1 MASNLRVLVVEDES
15 FTRQLVSGALT
26 QQGFHVFDCGS
37 AAEAMKLIKSSEPH
51 VLVSDL
57 DLGQGAS
64 GHELLK
70 VVARDFPWIGLVV
83 LTAHSSPLLAGSGEL
98 PEGVSYLIKSSIE
111 NLQDIGRAVSQSIS
125 HLSDDQDE
133 TANGRDNATELVI
146 SQAQAETLRL
156 LSQGLTNQAI
166 ADIRGTSL
174 RAVENMIKRTY
185 MALGLEHSGTRNLR
199 VEAVSIWRQGRVQVR

>member
-98 PEGVSYLIKSSIE
+98 PEGVSYLVKSSIE

-125 HLSDDQDE
+125 HLSEDQDE
-133 TANGRDNATELVI
+133 TENGRDNAAELVI

>member
-15 FTRQLVSGALT
+15 FTRQLVTGALT

-37 AAEAMKLIKSSEPH
+37 AADAMKLIKSSEPH

-98 PEGVSYLIKSSIE
+98 PVGVSYLVKSSIE
-111 NLQDIGRAVSQSIS
+111 NLQDIGRAVNQSIS
-125 HLSDDQDE
+125 HLSNDE
-133 TANGRDNATELVI
+133 DENGIERDNSAELVI

-185 MALGLEHSGTRNLR
+185 IALGLEHSETRNLR

>member
-15 FTRQLVSGALT
+15 FTRQLVTGALT

-37 AAEAMKLIKSSEPH
+37 AADAMKLIKSSEPH

-98 PEGVSYLIKSSIE
+98 PVGVSYLVKSSIE
-111 NLQDIGRAVSQSIS
+111 NLQDIGRAVNQSIS
-125 HLSDDQDE
+125 HLSNDE
-133 TANGRDNATELVI
+133 DENGSKRDNSAELVI

-185 MALGLEHSGTRNLR
+185 IALGLEHSETRNLR

>member
-15 FTRQLVSGALT
+15 FTRHLVSNVLT

-37 AAEAMKLIKSSEPH
+37 AAEAMRLIKSSEPH

-83 LTAHSSPLLAGSGEL
+83 LTAHSSPLLAGAGEL
-98 PEGVSYLIKSSIE
+98 PEGVAYLVKSSIG
-111 NLQDIGRAVSQSIS
+111 NLHEIGEAVSQSIA
-125 HLSDDQDE
+125 HLAGEQTE
-133 TANGRDNATELVI
+133 TGTGRGTLTECAI

-185 MALGLEHSGTRNLR
+185 IALGLEHSDTRNLR
-199 VEAVSIWRQGRVQVR
+199 VEAVSLWRQGRVQVR